1 MVNIGNVADDLSGP
15 ALATG
20 QDHERFVN
28 HLDYAPLAPPQEGLP
43 VQPSG
48 LESDL
53 KEGERVI

>member
-1 MVNIGNVADDLSGP
+1 MGNIADDLSGP
-15 ALATG
+15 PLATG
-20 QDHERFVN
+20 QDPERFVN

>member
-1 MVNIGNVADDLSGP
+1 MGNVADDLSGP
-15 ALATG
+15 ASG